1 MAGRYQ
7 YIPKLMIVI
16 GSSLTVSPVNY
27 LPLEFNRIAI
37 INNTPTP
44 MDYKADLVLREQI
57 GEVMGG
63 LWDEIVALNEG
74 NSPEPVPYGFNF
86 GHLIAYLDNEMRFLA
101 GQKTRMTASRESLA
115 RHTGYIKADLEA
127 AQSIIQAFPAIGR
140 QPLEKAMLQFYL
152 AEIERMNKEF
162 AVWSSET
169 GIEPNAEQSRLNK
182 LLQDN
187 FKDNV
192 NAFLTYTNETE
203 PLPDLVEHFAACAAG
218 CFGFW
223 SFSSR
228 ILGLPVPLQDE
239 WENFKKTAKKHRV
252 RQDLDQFLELFSP

>member
-101 GQKTRMTASRESLA
+101 GHKTRMTASRASLA

-127 AQSIIQAFPAIGR
+127 AQSIIQAFP
-140 QPLEKAMLQFYL
+140 L
-152 AEIERMNKEF
+152 
-162 AVWSSET
+162 
-169 GIEPNAEQSRLNK
+169 
-182 LLQDN
+182 
-187 FKDNV
+187 
-192 NAFLTYTNETE
+192 
-203 PLPDLVEHFAACAAG
+203 
-218 CFGFW
+218 
-223 SFSSR
+223 
-228 ILGLPVPLQDE
+228 
-239 WENFKKTAKKHRV
+239 
-252 RQDLDQFLELFSP
+252 